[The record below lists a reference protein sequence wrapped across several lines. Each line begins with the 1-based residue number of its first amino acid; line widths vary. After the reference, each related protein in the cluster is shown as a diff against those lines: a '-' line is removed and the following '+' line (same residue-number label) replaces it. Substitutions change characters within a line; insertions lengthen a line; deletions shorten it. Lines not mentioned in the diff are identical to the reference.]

1 VTPET
6 ERHSVA
12 DVLRDESMRATTRGD
27 ASTANMLNMAALSIK
42 RFSAALSLERK
53 EVARLRR
60 SNEKYKNALENI
72 VTHAR
77 KLPSEDLSKI
87 AAKALWDAL

>member
-1 VTPET
+1 MPEV

-27 ASTANMLNMAALSIK
+27 ASTANMLNMAAMSIK

-53 EVARLRR
+53 ETARLRR
-60 SNEKYKNALENI
+60 NNEIYKNALENI
-72 VTHAR
+72 VTHSR
-77 KLPSEDLSKI
+77 TLTNEELSKI
-87 AAKALWDAL
+87 ATKALWDGL